1 MSKYFRQGFRF
12 GSTLKAVFKGKKVES
27 KLPDDAKIPEEIKNI
42 YKLDKTGKKDK
53 IIESYN
59 KRLKKEKMKVKLKE
73 EPSMLED
80 YTDLMTTDFQKTK
93 GPFFERQRKK
103 ELEARKRNL
112 EKKLK
117 RNRNK

>member
-1 MSKYFRQGFRF
+1 MSKYHRKGFRF

-27 KLPDDAKIPEEIKNI
+27 KLPDDAKIPEEIKNV

-53 IIESYN
+53 IIESLN
-59 KRLKKEKMKVKLKE
+59 NQLKKNPKRFPDLLDV
-73 EPSMLED
+73 
-80 YTDLMTTDFQKTK
+80 YTDLMGTDFQKTK

-117 RNRNK
+117 KNRNK

>member
-1 MSKYFRQGFRF
+1 MSKYHRKGFRF

-59 KRLKKEKMKVKLKE
+59 KQLKKNPKRFPEL
-73 EPSMLED
+73 LD
-80 YTDLMTTDFQKTK
+80 AYTDLMATDFSQKK
-93 GPFFERQRKK
+93 GPFIERQRKK

-117 RNRNK
+117 RNRNR

>member
-27 KLPDDAKIPEEIKNI
+27 KLPDDAKIPEEIKNV

-59 KRLKKEKMKVKLKE
+59 KQLKKNPEKFRVNDELINA
-73 EPSMLED
+73 
-80 YTDLMTTDFQKTK
+80 YTDLMATDFSQKK
-93 GPFFERQRKK
+93 GPFIERQRKK

>member
-59 KRLKKEKMKVKLKE
+59 KRLKKEKTKVKRSE

-80 YTDLMTTDFQKTK
+80 YTDLMVTDFAQKK
-93 GPFFERQRKK
+93 GPFIDKRKK
-103 ELEARKRNL
+103 RELEARKRNL

-117 RNRNK
+117 RNKNR

>member
-42 YKLDKTGKKDK
+42 YKLDKTGAKDK

-59 KRLKKEKMKVKLKE
+59 KRLKKEKMKVKRAE

-80 YTDLMTTDFQKTK
+80 YTDLMVTDFAQKK
-93 GPFFERQRKK
+93 GPFIDKRKIRQ
-103 ELEARKRNL
+103 EEARKRNL

-117 RNRNK
+117 RNRNR

>member
-1 MSKYFRQGFRF
+1 MSKYHRKGFRF
-12 GSTLKAVFKGKKVES
+12 GTTLKAVFKGKKVES

-42 YKLDKTGKKDK
+42 YKLDKTGAKDK

-59 KRLKKEKMKVKLKE
+59 KRLKKEKMRVKRSE

-80 YTDLMTTDFQKTK
+80 YTDLMATDFAQKK
-93 GPFFERQRKK
+93 GPFIDKK
-103 ELEARKRNL
+103 KKRELEARKRNL

-117 RNRNK
+117 RNKNR